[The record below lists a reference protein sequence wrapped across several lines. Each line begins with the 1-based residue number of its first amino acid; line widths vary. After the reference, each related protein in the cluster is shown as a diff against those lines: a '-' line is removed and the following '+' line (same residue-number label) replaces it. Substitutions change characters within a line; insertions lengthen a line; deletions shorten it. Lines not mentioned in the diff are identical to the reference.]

1 MKKENT
7 ESEQKPEPAKSH
19 SSEDPGIRSIYE
31 YLTYGISL
39 PERALRTTS
48 AMVGGALRESASLL
62 VPQAFRDSKSYT
74 MFVGQMLDFVA
85 NDIGGVKAETDSQ
98 EGGDD
103 SEAEDGVDSYVAKK
117 TVSSF
122 VELAGMAML
131 HVSPLTVLAITSDI
145 AYGSNALLK
154 ELSVELK
161 KQGVIPEESTID
173 STADLLAVV
182 GETSG
187 DAANVFDLPPLS
199 VEGLT
204 DTVSKTTA
212 QVAKMDPTKLLPQKE
227 IQRLWNDMYS
237 MAAEQDVDVF
247 DVSSAMTMYTLNQ
260 VGNVAKGAL
269 TTVRVTGDLLDRHV
283 FDHYWQALSDIGH
296 EGIYSFVGNVGRP
309 YIEAVWHNF
318 SMERETVTED
328 LLSGKLIG
336 RVWKGFSDWYSG
348 SDSTSEPNEDSEA
361 DV

>member
-1 MKKENT
+1 MT
-7 ESEQKPEPAKSH
+7 EEKTDSDQKNETSPAQP
-19 SSEDPGIRSIYE
+19 EDPGVRSTFE
-31 YLTYGISL
+31 YLTYGLSL

-48 AMVGGALRESASLL
+48 AMVGGVLRESASLL
-62 VPQAFRDSKSYT
+62 VPQAFRDSKSYN

-85 NDIGGVKAETDSQ
+85 NDIGGVKTDAESKAG
-98 EGGDD
+98 EGG
-103 SEAEDGVDSYVAKK
+103 SETESYVAKK

-204 DTVSKTTA
+204 DTVNKTTD
-212 QVAKMDPTKLLPQKE
+212 QVAKLDPTKLLPQKE
-227 IQRLWNDMYS
+227 IQRLWDDMYS
-237 MAAEQDVDVF
+237 MAAKQDVSVF
-247 DVSSAMTMYTLNQ
+247 DVSSAMTMYTFNQ

-283 FDHYWQALSDIGH
+283 VDHYWQALSDIG
-296 EGIYSFVGNVGRP
+296 EQGLYSFVGNVGRP
-309 YIEAVWHNF
+309 YVEAVWHNF

-336 RVWKGFSDWYSG
+336 RVWKGFTDWYSSG
-348 SDSTSEPNEDSEA
+348 DSADETDSDKDREE
-361 DV
+361 

>member
-1 MKKENT
+1 MNNEKNETNQ
-7 ESEQKPEPAKSH
+7 EPVQPEPNSDAAPS
-19 SSEDPGIRSIYE
+19 IRSIYE
-31 YLTYGISL
+31 YLTYGVSL

-48 AMVGGALRESASLL
+48 AMVGGVLRESASLL

-85 NDIGGVKAETDSQ
+85 NDIGGVKNETDS
-98 EGGDD
+98 ECG
-103 SEAEDGVDSYVAKK
+103 AEVGVDSYVAKK

-122 VELAGMAML
+122 VELAGIAML

-173 STADLLAVV
+173 STADLLSVV

-199 VEGLT
+199 IKGLT
-204 DTVSKTTA
+204 DTVDKTRA
-212 QVAKMDPTKLLPQKE
+212 QVAKMNPTKLLPQKE

-269 TTVRVTGDLLDRHV
+269 TTVRLTGNLLDRHV
-283 FDHYWQALSDIGH
+283 FEHYWQALSDIGN

-309 YIEAVWHNF
+309 YVTAVWHNF
-318 SMERETVTED
+318 SMERETVTAD

-348 SDSTSEPNEDSEA
+348 CESTDEPNNNSNPDT
-361 DV
+361 

>member
-1 MKKENT
+1 MT
-7 ESEQKPEPAKSH
+7 EEKTDSNQPNETTPAQPA
-19 SSEDPGIRSIYE
+19 DPGVRSTFE
-31 YLTYGISL
+31 YLTFGLSL

-48 AMVGGALRESASLL
+48 AMVGGVLRESASLL
-62 VPQAFRDSKSYT
+62 VPQAFRDSKSYN

-85 NDIGGVKAETDSQ
+85 NDIGGVKTDAESKAG
-98 EGGDD
+98 EGE
-103 SEAEDGVDSYVAKK
+103 SETESYVAKK

-131 HVSPLTVLAITSDI
+131 HVSPMTVLAITSDI

-187 DAANVFDLPPLS
+187 DVANVFDLPPLS

-204 DTVSKTTA
+204 DTVNKTKD
-212 QVAKMDPTKLLPQKE
+212 QVAKLDPKNLLPQKE
-227 IQRLWNDMYS
+227 IQRLWDDMYS
-237 MAAEQDVDVF
+237 MDAKQDVSVF
-247 DVSSAMTMYTLNQ
+247 DVSSAMTMYTFNQ

-283 FDHYWQALSDIGH
+283 VDHYWQALSDIGQQ
-296 EGIYSFVGNVGRP
+296 GLYSFVGNVGRP
-309 YIEAVWHNF
+309 YVEAVWHNF

-336 RVWKGFSDWYSG
+336 RAWKGFTDWCSSG
-348 SDSTSEPNEDSEA
+348 DSVDDEDSEE
-361 DV
+361 

>member
-1 MKKENT
+1 MTEEKTDSDQENET
-7 ESEQKPEPAKSH
+7 TRAQPA
-19 SSEDPGIRSIYE
+19 DPGVRSTFE
-31 YLTYGISL
+31 YLTYGLSL

-48 AMVGGALRESASLL
+48 AMVGGVLRESASLL
-62 VPQAFRDSKSYT
+62 VPQAFRDSKSYN

-85 NDIGGVKAETDSQ
+85 NDIGGVKTDAESKAG
-98 EGGDD
+98 EGE
-103 SEAEDGVDSYVAKK
+103 SETEEGVDSYVAKK

-131 HVSPLTVLAITSDI
+131 HVSPMTVLAITSDI

-204 DTVSKTTA
+204 DTVNKTKD
-212 QVAKMDPTKLLPQKE
+212 QVAKLDPKNLLPQKE
-227 IQRLWNDMYS
+227 IQRLWDDMYS
-237 MAAEQDVDVF
+237 MAAKQDVSVF
-247 DVSSAMTMYTLNQ
+247 DVSSAMTMYTFNQ

-283 FDHYWQALSDIGH
+283 VDHYWQALSDIGQQ
-296 EGIYSFVGNVGRP
+296 GLYSFVGNVGRP
-309 YIEAVWHNF
+309 YVEAVWHNF

-336 RVWKGFSDWYSG
+336 RAWKGFTDWCSSG
-348 SDSTSEPNEDSEA
+348 DSVDEADGDEDSEE
-361 DV
+361 